1 MASWEEE
8 VTSAKYQTTWLSILL
23 TVFFGLIA
31 IVVMPVTSA
40 IISIV
45 LIFIAT
51 TIAAYTRSKE
61 TRWEPCEAD

>member
-8 VTSAKYQTTWLSILL
+8 VNKRRNTKPLGLSILL

-51 TIAAYTRSKE
+51 TIAAYTRE
-61 TRWEPCEAD
+61 